1 MPPTDA
7 DVAHLQEHGYVLVP
21 NCVPV
26 QRLPAVRDA
35 VERLVERQLAAVP
48 DWQPGRLMVGLE
60 PPGSVP
66 PPIDGPDPA
75 LATFTRA
82 FLDEPLD
89 ASRRLLQGAQGK
101 PVEVG
106 LHAMMCLLNPLQN
119 NGPGSW
125 HRDTG
130 VPGTAPLE
138 GLGADMT
145 ENGCGYV
152 QWNVRRVHSVLS
164 PTFAAASS

>member
-7 DVAHLQEHGYVLVP
+7 DVAHLQEHGFVLVP
-21 NCVPV
+21 NCVPA

-89 ASRRLLQGAQGK
+89 ASRRLLQGAQRK

-106 LHAMMCLLNPLQN
+106 LHAMMCLLSPLQN
-119 NGPGSW
+119 NGPGS
-125 HRDTG
+125 
-130 VPGTAPLE
+130 
-138 GLGADMT
+138 
-145 ENGCGYV
+145 
-152 QWNVRRVHSVLS
+152 
-164 PTFAAASS
+164 

>member
-1 MPPTDA
+1 MLAGTIQIDDAFGSVAARVVERGSIDCGCRTKVPTKEA
-7 DVAHLQEHGYVLVP
+7 ILFGETEI
-21 NCVPV
+21 
-26 QRLPAVRDA
+26 RLGA
-35 VERLVERQLAAVP
+35 VEQLVERQLAAAP

-106 LHAMMCLLNPLQN
+106 LRQSLALRLAIRPLWT
-119 NGPGSW
+119 SC
-125 HRDTG
+125 R
-130 VPGTAPLE
+130 PL
-138 GLGADMT
+138 
-145 ENGCGYV
+145 
-152 QWNVRRVHSVLS
+152 S
-164 PTFAAASS
+164 